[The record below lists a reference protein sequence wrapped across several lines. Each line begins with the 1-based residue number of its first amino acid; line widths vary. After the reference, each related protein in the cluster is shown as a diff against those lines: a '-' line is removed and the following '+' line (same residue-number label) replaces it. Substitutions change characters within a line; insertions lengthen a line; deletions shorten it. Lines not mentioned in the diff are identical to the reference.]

1 MKRAQEKIKD
11 IVEPQ
16 VFDEV
21 QNLAADPARALAAY
35 RFTDATSDLLA
46 RWLDSLSDLPRGRG
60 AARALAGARGVGKS
74 HTLAVFGALA
84 GDEHLRAGVDDAHA
98 ATSARRLSARR
109 YTVARVER
117 GTRPT
122 LAEEMAVAFTKTFG
136 GNEIQWGTDAAEM
149 LAVAAARAV
158 DATLVVV
165 IDTAFNRPGRVRRD
179 DGPVLAQLAVVTQGT
194 SAFVALA
201 LDDDI
206 SGADGPNVAIAGT
219 YQIDFLDQEHLFRVA
234 DRYILRKNE
243 QARAVLHDLY
253 LHLRA
258 MVPGF
263 NWSEPRFALLYP
275 VHPLVAEVA
284 PSVRLYAPAFA
295 FLPFAAEAA
304 RRATSRPA
312 LSLILLDE
320 VFDRVEKDL
329 RRSTELQEA
338 FATYDELATRG
349 VAQFP
354 VMQRLQAK
362 IVLKSLFILSLDG
375 AGATASGLCAAL
387 LASDESSPSF
397 AVERMKE
404 FLTRFADIAPQESL
418 ARTEEA
424 GDGGET
430 RYRLQIGASDKF
442 KAALDAAAERHDA
455 DVAAALAL
463 LRAFARTRFD
473 DWPFSD
479 EPEAEPKAA
488 DFHLT
493 WRGSA
498 RPGRLVWD
506 GADAH
511 AKDADAAAREW
522 LLTVLAPDADP
533 RTDAT
538 NTSASPVKDGVTS
551 PVVDGGA
558 ASAVDD
564 VTKGLAEVEVAP
576 FAAVW
581 RPAAVSTDE
590 LATLRRL
597 LALRADADLAASF
610 GEAAHAARSTLSA
623 QAERVWT
630 RVYVDDSVLEI
641 AGQRAPFSDRAR
653 GEASL
658 SAVLSEALAPHLEA
672 RYPEH
677 PQFAETLGDAEADV
691 LVTRLFA
698 AAEDSDTEVQRLA
711 RLFAEPLGLVARRGA
726 HFALETGEGVGDER
740 AWTKE
745 LLKLVK
751 ASGDETLPLVE
762 ARALLRRPP
771 FGLGRV
777 AQNLVLAALV
787 AQRRVELITTSGEHI
802 SRRKLASPVRW
813 ESVASLCRTARVH
826 QSAEELT
833 VWARRLTGCETLATV
848 SDTEARKSARRA
860 LSEWLEEWGA
870 LRFKERLAELP
881 DAALT
886 TEVWEAGRAVERG
899 FGAAAEASAAALARD
914 ITLEEGLER
923 VADAF
928 KGSAETF
935 ARLSSRLD
943 ALTRLLDEIEE
954 RERARAYLSAAEPT
968 GVAEIETARRE
979 LLSATQDA
987 RGLLDAERGERFL
1000 RLWREFQTRY
1010 ADHYARLHEETVGAS
1025 ADRRALHALLGDYR
1039 WREFEALSQLPVVN
1053 QRVWREA
1060 ETAIRRAD
1068 LPRCTLPVR
1077 SLLDE
1082 RPRCACRFTLASAH
1096 ALGRLPRELEERM
1109 ELGLAAYQRT
1119 LTLFGGQLQHALE
1132 ALAARD
1138 EERRDVA
1145 TRARLLAAAFGGG
1158 TPPARFSRAD
1168 VRLIERA
1175 IASMETPP
1183 PVRVTLPTEGCGLLT
1198 REELSARLRQWLD
1211 DLPDHT
1217 SFFELAATGASQNEG

>member
-11 IVEPQ
+11 IVEPL

-35 RFTDATSDLLA
+35 RFTDATSDLLG
-46 RWLDSLSDLPRGRG
+46 RWLDSLADLPRGRG

-74 HTLAVFGALA
+74 HTLAVFGALV
-84 GDEHLRAGVDDAHA
+84 GEERLRAGLDDAHI

-122 LAEEMAVAFTKTFG
+122 LAEEMAAAFTKTFG

-243 QARAVLHDLY
+243 QGRAVLHELY

-258 MVPGF
+258 AVPGF

-284 PSVRLYAPAFA
+284 ASVRLYAPAFA

-304 RRATSRPA
+304 GRATSRPA

-329 RRSTELQEA
+329 RRSAELQEA
-338 FATYDELATRG
+338 FAAYDELATRG

-362 IVLKSLFILSLDG
+362 IVLKSLFVLSLDG
-375 AGATASGLCAAL
+375 TGATASGLCAAL
-387 LASDESSPSF
+387 LASDESSPSY

-404 FLTRFADIAPQESL
+404 FLSRFAEIAPRESL
-418 ARTEEA
+418 ARTQEA

-430 RYRLQIGASDKF
+430 RYRLLIGASDKF
-442 KAALDAAAERHDA
+442 KSGLDAAVERYAHD
-455 DVAAALAL
+455 DAAALRL
-463 LRAFARTRFD
+463 LHTVARARFE
-473 DWPFSD
+473 DWPFSE
-479 EPEAEPKAA
+479 EPEGESERA
-488 DFHLT
+488 DFHLS
-493 WRGSA
+493 WRGSE
-498 RPGRLVWD
+498 RPGRLVRGGD
-506 GADAH
+506 AEASAADARSDRREWVVSIL
-511 AKDADAAAREW
+511 APSAASGDSQTAQTDGGGVAPTVISGGLMSVADEVGDADA
-522 LLTVLAPDADP
+522 
-533 RTDAT
+533 
-538 NTSASPVKDGVTS
+538 
-551 PVVDGGA
+551 PVVG
-558 ASAVDD
+558 
-564 VTKGLAEVEVAP
+564 
-576 FAAVW
+576 VW
-581 RPAAVSTDE
+581 RPAHVTQEE
-590 LATLRRL
+590 LATLKRL
-597 LALRADADLAASF
+597 LALRADATLAASF
-610 GEAAHAARSTLSA
+610 GEAARAARVTLAA

-630 RVYVDDSVLEI
+630 RVYVDDAVLEI
-641 AGQRAPFSDRAR
+641 AGAGAPFSERAR
-653 GEASL
+653 GEATL
-658 SAVLSEALAPHLEA
+658 AAVLSEALAPHLDA

-677 PQFAETLGDAEADV
+677 PHFAETLGDSAAEM

-711 RLFAEPLGLVARRGA
+711 RLFAEPLGVVARRDA
-726 HFALETGEGVGDER
+726 HFALETGEGGGDDR
-740 AWTKE
+740 AWTKA
-745 LLKLVK
+745 LLKSVK
-751 ASGDETLPLVE
+751 EAGDEILPVAE
-762 ARALLRRPP
+762 ARALLGRRP

-777 AQNLVLAALV
+777 AQNLVMAALV
-787 AQRRVELITTSGEHI
+787 AQRRAELVTSAGEHI
-802 SRRKLASPVRW
+802 SRRKLSAPLRW
-813 ESVASLCRTARVH
+813 ESVAGLCRTARVH

-833 VWARRLTGCETLATV
+833 TWARMLTGCDTLATV
-848 SDTEARKSARRA
+848 SDTEARKGARRA
-860 LSEWLEEWGA
+860 LSEWLEVWRAGGF
-870 LRFKERLAELP
+870 RERLAALP

-886 TEVWEAGRAVERG
+886 TEVWEAGRAVERA
-899 FGAAAEASAAALARD
+899 FGAAAEAAEAALARD

-928 KGSAETF
+928 KGAPEFF
-935 ARLSSRLD
+935 ARAAARRD
-943 ALTRLLDEIEE
+943 ALKRLLDQVDE

-979 LLSATQDA
+979 LLNASEDA
-987 RGLLDAERGERFL
+987 RGLLDAARGERFL
-1000 RLWREFQTRY
+1000 LLWREFRTRY
-1010 ADHYARLHEETVGAS
+1010 AEHYARLHDETVGPQ

-1039 WREFEALSQLPVVN
+1039 WREFEALSQLALVN
-1053 QRVWREA
+1053 KRIWREA
-1060 ETAIRRAD
+1060 ESAIRRAD
-1068 LPRCTLPVR
+1068 LPRCPLPVR
-1077 SLLDE
+1077 ELLDE
-1082 RPRCACRFTLASAH
+1082 RPRCACRFTLASAA
-1096 ALGRLPRELEERM
+1096 ALARLPRELEERM
-1109 ELGLAAYQRT
+1109 ETGLAAYQRT
-1119 LTLFGGQLQHALE
+1119 LALFGRQLQHALE

-1138 EERRDVA
+1138 DERRDVA

-1158 TPPARFSRAD
+1158 NPPARFSRAD

-1175 IASMETPP
+1175 VASMETPP
-1183 PVRVTLPTEGCGLLT
+1183 PVRVNPPTEGCGLLT

-1217 SFFELAATGASQNEG
+1217 SFFELAPTGVAQNEN